1 MVGGMIGTA
10 LVGTLVSERY
20 AAGVGDALRADGA
33 TQWLR
38 RLADP
43 EILIDHEAQ
52 TALLAQMQ
60 SAGHDGA
67 ALLGAARHVLVSAI
81 HLGLIVAAVVAVVG
95 LWRVRRVPPVALYHV
110 EPVQTAE

>member
-1 MVGGMIGTA
+1 MIGTA

-67 ALLGAARHVLVSAI
+67 ALLG
-81 HLGLIVAAVVAVVG
+81 
-95 LWRVRRVPPVALYHV
+95 RRAMCW
-110 EPVQTAE
+110 